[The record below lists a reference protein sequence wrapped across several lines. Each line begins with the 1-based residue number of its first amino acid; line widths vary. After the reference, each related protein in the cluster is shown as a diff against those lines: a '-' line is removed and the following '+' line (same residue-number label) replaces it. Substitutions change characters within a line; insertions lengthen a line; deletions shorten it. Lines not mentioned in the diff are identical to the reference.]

1 MDTTYPV
8 ITQTY
13 TPEETSRI
21 SGAREVLPQVSFFK
35 TIELYVPPESTF
47 NVTPIVYKQGALV
60 TGSISKR
67 RYTPATTTVNDFIFQ
82 SWQGEEADTITYAT
96 MAIYANSSTVSQT
109 RYTASDPLYKR
120 DVLFQIYSSRLNG
133 TLREGGAQFSL
144 TGKSATFYVKITNS
158 DGGGYMGLPKL
169 AADPTAIAGLIYY
182 NTATSKVRICEGST
196 WKDVV

>member
-21 SGAREVLPQVSFFK
+21 SGAREVLPQISYFK

-47 NVTPIVYKQGALV
+47 NVTPIVYKQGSLV

-82 SWQGEEADTITYAT
+82 SWQSEDADTITYAT
-96 MAIYANSSTVSQT
+96 MAVYANSSTVSQT
-109 RYTASDPLYKR
+109 RYSASDPLYKR

-133 TLREGGAQFSL
+133 TLREAGAQFGL
-144 TGKSATFYVKITNS
+144 TGKLATFYVKITNS
-158 DGGGYMGLPKL
+158 SGGGYMCLPQL
-169 AADPTAIAGLIYY
+169 AADPTASAGLIYY
-182 NTATSKVRICEGST
+182 NTATSKVRICEGIT